1 MVNKLMRFCCH
12 FWLSLC
18 DARLMNT
25 LNGVFPTQCV
35 VCEDLRQRYL
45 SSSLSLSP
53 PHCTPS
59 LSPATLYTHFVT
71 FWHIFVACHSRHSPQ
86 SAVRIVQANRHIW
99 WQLERRRRETTT
111 LLLSTT
117 ASLPPRS
124 MEYPLPIGLARYGGA
139 NEKSPGIFWGTHVFD
154 VSR

>member
-1 MVNKLMRFCCH
+1 M
-12 FWLSLC
+12 
-18 DARLMNT
+18 
-25 LNGVFPTQCV
+25 PQ
-35 VCEDLRQRYL
+35 
-45 SSSLSLSP
+45 
-53 PHCTPS
+53 
-59 LSPATLYTHFVT
+59 PAE
-71 FWHIFVACHSRHSPQ
+71 

-111 LLLSTT
+111 LLLSTA